1 MTETQYNF
9 SGVWRSNYYKA
20 DDKDDPNRVETE
32 QYVTIRAM
40 GNQVIV
46 ESIPGPSGSY
56 LLGRFTIDD
65 RVLTGSYQSQNSPNN
80 SAKDALYYGAAQLVV
95 DEDGQALRGMGVGFG
110 ENMEVKST
118 YWELMH
124 VGQGQGHDQS
134 QTESQLSV
142 Q

>member
-1 MTETQYNF
+1 MADNQYNF
-9 SGVWRSNYYKA
+9 SGVWRSSYYKA
-20 DDKDDPNRVETE
+20 EEKDLDTKVETE
-32 QYVTIRAM
+32 HYVNIRSM
-40 GNQVIV
+40 GNQIIV

-80 SAKDALYYGAAQLVV
+80 STKDALYYGAAQLVV

-118 YWELMH
+118 YWQITH
-124 VGQGQGHDQS
+124 VGQNRP
-134 QTESQLSV
+134 EEA
-142 Q
+142 